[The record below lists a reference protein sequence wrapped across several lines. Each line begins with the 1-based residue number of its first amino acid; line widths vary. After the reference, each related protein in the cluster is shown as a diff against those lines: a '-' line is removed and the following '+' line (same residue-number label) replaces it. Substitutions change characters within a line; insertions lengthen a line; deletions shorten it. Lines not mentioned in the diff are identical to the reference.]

1 VVVSLSLLDLVVP
14 WYAYSYARLFKLDN
28 PIAHFGCGPGMYSGD
43 AVGSYKLDVDVFAIP
58 AAFLHGLLG

>member
-1 VVVSLSLLDLVVP
+1 
-14 WYAYSYARLFKLDN
+14 
-28 PIAHFGCGPGMYSGD
+28 MYSGD